1 MLKDERKPLWPPG
14 PRSTGVEMR
23 RMTIQTKLLSFL
35 TVILVAILGAYTV
48 VNVVRTDL
56 LLRSS
61 DARGQEALEHAMR
74 SQASSV
80 FTSFEKGARR
90 SLMQGEMDEFQLL
103 LEDLVQ
109 VENVLEI
116 GLTGDTGELLYSAAP
131 QGRANG
137 LDRAEFASSVQ
148 ARGETTLESD
158 PGSVHVSR
166 AYLLDEQCLDCHDG
180 TPGDLSGV
188 LYVRYD
194 TSSLDA
200 LHAENT
206 TFAAQTRRNSI
217 LQSALIGILALI
229 LTLGGTVYL
238 VRRVIC
244 APLGTLI
251 HRAREMASGQAD
263 LTARIE
269 SRSNDELNDL
279 ADAFNAFIEKIR
291 VAVKSVTDKTGQLA
305 SASHMLSNVSETV
318 TRTAQETAQQVQRVT
333 AASRG
338 IDDSMQMVAVA
349 SEEMNATIHEVA
361 RNASEAYEVARQA
374 VEVTENSASSS
385 AQLSESSSAIGA
397 VVKVIDDIAEQT
409 NLLAL
414 NATIEA
420 ARAGEAGKG
429 FAVVASE
436 VKELASQTGKATE
449 DIQRRVKGIQ
459 VDSRAGVEA
468 MESIRAIVR
477 RINEIADMISSA
489 MTEQSATTAEIAKNT
504 GQAASNTRDITQN
517 INAVA
522 EAAQRTLQSTQ
533 EISAATSQVMQ
544 SMREIERDLATF
556 KV

>member
-1 MLKDERKPLWPPG
+1 
-14 PRSTGVEMR
+14 MR
-23 RMTIQTKLLSFL
+23 RMSIQTKLLSFL
-35 TVILVAILGAYTV
+35 AVILVAILGAYTV
-48 VNVVRTDL
+48 TNVVRTDL
-56 LLRSS
+56 LLRAS
-61 DARGQEALEHAMR
+61 DARGQDALEHAMQ

-116 GLTGDTGELLYSAAP
+116 GLTGSTGELLYSATP
-131 QGRANG
+131 QGKAQG
-137 LDRAEFASSVQ
+137 LDRAEFATSVQ
-148 ARGETTLESD
+148 ARGETALESA
-158 PGSVHVSR
+158 PGNVQVSR

-180 TPGDLSGV
+180 APGDLSGV

-194 TSSLDA
+194 TSTLDA

-206 TFAAQTRRNSI
+206 VFAARTRRDSI

-244 APLGTLI
+244 APLDTLI

-269 SRSNDELNDL
+269 TRSNDELSDL

-305 SASHMLSNVSETV
+305 SASRMLSNVSDTV
-318 TRTAQETAQQVQRVT
+318 TRTAQETTQQVQRVT

-338 IDDSMQMVAVA
+338 IDDSMQMMAVA

-459 VDSRAGVEA
+459 MDSRAGVEA
-468 MESIRAIVR
+468 MESIRAIVH

-504 GQAASNTRDITQN
+504 GQAAGNTRDITQN

-522 EAAQRTLQSTQ
+522 DAAQRTLQSTQ
-533 EISAATSQVMQ
+533 EISAATSQVTQ
-544 SMREIERDLATF
+544 SMQEIERELATF
-556 KV
+556 RV